1 MMDAETAF
9 CDNSKNMEIQEDL
22 IFFIVQQ
29 VLKNKRA
36 ELEIIERNIENL
48 EKVQKPF
55 LRKKHADVIK
65 ELQEL

>member
-9 CDNSKNMEIQEDL
+9 CDNNRNMEIQEDL
-22 IFFIVQQ
+22 IYFIVQQ

-36 ELEIIERNIENL
+36 ELEILERNIDNL

-55 LRKKHADVIK
+55 LRKKHADAIK
-65 ELQEL
+65 ELQLL